1 MQALSFTEKE
11 LFGGAITANVP
22 STWTDLSNIRQVPDN
37 QECFID
43 MTGLATLIFELNE
56 RVEKENDE
64 EAVKFHLSDIF
75 EESPYKIWKS
85 SRLEAGDAPL
95 LNGIPAYAMIITT
108 PYIENR
114 RDRVG
119 HESQFVA
126 LAVVIVRLE
135 KQKTDIVITANMPH
149 SLQEASDEPTIC
161 PPGYEAEKGFAEDYV
176 WTPENAAQ
184 PLKNLL
190 ATIEQGAK
198 TFNIHDF
205 GLFVNEEE
213 EEN

>member
-1 MQALSFTEKE
+1 MQALSFSEKE

-43 MTGLATLIFELNE
+43 ITGLATLIFELNE
-56 RVEKENDE
+56 RVEKEDDE
-64 EAVKFHLSDIF
+64 EAVKFHLTDTF

-85 SRLEAGDAPL
+85 WRLDAGEAPQLDGL
-95 LNGIPAYAMIITT
+95 PAYAMLLTT

-114 RDRVG
+114 RDKVG

-126 LAVVIVRLE
+126 LAVVIIRLE

-149 SLQEASDEPTIC
+149 SFEEATAETTLC
-161 PPGYEAEKGFAEDYV
+161 PPGYEDVKGIPADYV
-176 WTPENAAQ
+176 WTPDNAAQ

-190 ATIEQGAK
+190 DIIEQGVK
-198 TFNIHDF
+198 TFNIRDY
-205 GLFVNEEE
+205 GLFVNEE
-213 EEN
+213 

>member
-1 MQALSFTEKE
+1 MQNISFTEKE

-43 MTGLATLIFELNE
+43 ITGLATLIFELNE

-64 EAVKFHLSDIF
+64 EAIIFHLSDIF
-75 EESPYKIWKS
+75 EDSPYKIWKS
-85 SRLEAGDAPL
+85 WKLETAEAPQL
-95 LNGIPAYAMIITT
+95 DGIPAYAMVLTT
-108 PYIENR
+108 PYVENR
-114 RDRVG
+114 RDKVG

-149 SLQEASDEPTIC
+149 SFEEATAETTLC
-161 PPGYEAEKGFAEDYV
+161 RPGYEGQKGIPEDYV
-176 WTPENAAQ
+176 WSPENAAQ

-190 ATIEQGAK
+190 DIIEQGVK
-198 TFNIHDF
+198 TFNIRDF
-205 GLFVNEEE
+205 GLFVNEED
-213 EEN
+213 

>member
-1 MQALSFTEKE
+1 MQSLSFTEKE

-22 STWTDLSNIRQVPDN
+22 TNWTDLSNIRQVPDN

-43 MTGLATLIFELNE
+43 ITGLATLIFELNE

-85 SRLEAGDAPL
+85 WRLDAGEAPQLDGL
-95 LNGIPAYAMIITT
+95 PAYAMLLTT
-108 PYIENR
+108 PYVENR

-126 LAVVIVRLE
+126 LAVVIIRLE

-149 SLQEASDEPTIC
+149 SLQEAAAETTIC
-161 PPGYEAEKGFAEDYV
+161 PPGYEAEKGIPADYI
-176 WTPENAAQ
+176 WTADNAGQ

-190 ATIEQGAK
+190 DIIEQGVK

-213 EEN
+213 